1 MTNTWNLDVF
11 PSFFIYR
18 PIGITLVSN
27 LVMFI
32 YASRFFNK
40 LQKKKKYLSQV
51 SSQKSPAPNAR
62 KLSTQMSVKV
72 KGLISQKANIEK

>member
-1 MTNTWNLDVF
+1 MFF
-11 PSFFIYR
+11 PSLLINR
-18 PIGITLVSN
+18 PIGVTLVSN

-62 KLSTQMSVKV
+62 KFSTQISTKV
-72 KGLISQKANIEK
+72 KGLTNQKANIEK